1 MTKVTRNPI
10 VNSSGGL
17 KTMRPRYMVSSQSN
31 TFTPVGT
38 AMIVVIV
45 PKNEFTRALD
55 PMVKKWCSHT
65 VKDRSPMAMV
75 ARTSEM

>member
-1 MTKVTRNPI
+1 
-10 VNSSGGL
+10 
-17 KTMRPRYMVSSQSN
+17 
-31 TFTPVGT
+31 
-38 AMIVVIV
+38 MIVVIV